1 MITPLALLILSVFA
15 PASTSASAP
24 RFTLHPD
31 SQLKGAPLVEVL
43 PLRVASRGKTQ
54 RNIFTFGVE
63 THVKLGVKLNV
74 PVVAGATAE
83 AWLSSLS
90 LGSAAR
96 VAANNFI
103 PYTDVCTELR
113 KLPAS
118 VRRELALPA
127 SFNCPIKKLKQ
138 FAFDR
143 VLKAGFW
150 EAIETYVSKE
160 RVIGA
165 TGTLEVRLWSK
176 RPCTACF
183 TGPTLLAGFSL
194 PFEIADDD
202 GTGTKKTS
210 TRKRGGKKKKGK
222 RRNTEL

>member
-1 MITPLALLILSVFA
+1 MIAPLALVVLSVFA
-15 PASTSASAP
+15 SASASAP

-31 SQLKGAPLVEVL
+31 SQLKGSPSVEVL
-43 PLRVASRGKTQ
+43 PLRVASIRGKTP
-54 RNIFTFGVE
+54 RNVFTFGAE
-63 THVKLGVKLNV
+63 THVKLGVTLSV

-96 VAANNFI
+96 LAANNFI
-103 PYTDVCTELR
+103 PYTDLCSELR

-127 SFNCPIKKLKQ
+127 SFNCPIKKLKR

-150 EAIETYVSKE
+150 EAIETYVWKE

-176 RPCTACF
+176 RPCTACVM
-183 TGPTLLAGFSL
+183 GPTLLAGFSL

-202 GTGTKKTS
+202 GTGTTKT
-210 TRKRGGKKKKGK
+210 TTTEKGGKTEKGK
-222 RRNTEL
+222 KRNTEL